1 MTLIVVVL
9 QMVYKTFMAI
19 KISNQKAE
27 ESEAVIEHAEQTDFS
42 LTLAGIGPSILLQG
56 HLGST

>member
-1 MTLIVVVL
+1 
-9 QMVYKTFMAI
+9 MVYKTFMAI

>member
-27 ESEAVIEHAEQTDFS
+27 ESEAVIEHAEQTDFL
-42 LTLAGIGPSILLQG
+42 LTLAGVGPSILLQED
-56 HLGST
+56 LGST